1 MRSENLDKLKAEAVK
16 TVIYFGKNSIGM
28 YSMRT
33 AVNTYMEACGANQS
47 ICGEEG
53 INERRKIVANGI
65 AISCIASLTK
75 EQWYKVETELKRIAN
90 DVNDHSIQKPS
101 LRR

>member
-1 MRSENLDKLKAEAVK
+1 MKSEKEAVK
-16 TVIYFGKNSIGM
+16 TVIYWGKTRIGM

-33 AVNTYMEACGANQS
+33 AVNTYMEAPGANQS
-47 ICGEEG
+47 ICGKEG

-75 EQWYKVETELKRIAN
+75 EQLYKVETELKRIAN
-90 DVNDHSIQKPS
+90 DANDHPIQKPG

>member
-75 EQWYKVETELKRIAN
+75 EQ
-90 DVNDHSIQKPS
+90 
-101 LRR
+101 